1 METTL
6 NETDN
11 TPESVEEAENETIE
25 GEAIEEPADEP
36 TEEQESTYVYGAE
49 SDILSNADEVAQT
62 VEDSQEIEAL
72 LLQWQKEQKQYEEKV
87 LEVQTYISDQAQNI
101 VSIFLLLVLAVGF
114 LSGIVLA
121 RTVWRKF

>member
-6 NETDN
+6 VETDS
-11 TPESVEEAENETIE
+11 TPESVESTEPETIE
-25 GEAIEEPADEP
+25 GETIEEPADEA
-36 TEEQESTYVYGAE
+36 TEEQENAYVYGAE
-49 SDILSNADEVAQT
+49 SGILSNADEVAQT
-62 VEDSQEIEAL
+62 VEDSQEIEAF

-87 LEVQTYISDQAQNI
+87 LEVQTYISDQTQNI

>member
-25 GEAIEEPADEP
+25 GEVIEEPADEP
-36 TEEQESTYVYGAE
+36 TGGQENTYVYGAE
-49 SDILSNADEVAQT
+49 SDILPNADEVAQT

-72 LLQWQKEQKQYEEKV
+72 LLQWQEEQKQYEEKV
-87 LEVQTYISDQAQNI
+87 LEVQTYISDQTQNI